1 MVKCL
6 SYSYFSIAKLNFSQK
21 SVNLFL
27 GEKSPS
33 IRSGRKGSNG
43 KRYDG
48 PNVGRNGSDAE
59 ASAHVS
65 TGKGPGLHGVAT
77 ETERSIVYAESGIVL
92 FEFFPHFL
100 FQYNCEHRDV
110 SSFVLIFQ
118 IAKLQEKEAK
128 LTREVERLRG
138 HLLQI
143 EDGYTQEA
151 IAAEEREKELRN
163 RLAAAEEKAL
173 SSTHAVH
180 AARY

>member
-1 MVKCL
+1 MDQML
-6 SYSYFSIAKLNFSQK
+6 A
-21 SVNLFL
+21 
-27 GEKSPS
+27 
-33 IRSGRKGSNG
+33 
-43 KRYDG
+43 
-48 PNVGRNGSDAE
+48 
-59 ASAHVS
+59 
-65 TGKGPGLHGVAT
+65 
-77 ETERSIVYAESGIVL
+77 ETEAMQKQAHMFQQERDQAYMALQQKQSEALSMQNQVSRYFLTFS
-92 FEFFPHFL
+92 PNFL
-100 FQYNCEHRDV
+100 FRCNCEHRDV
-110 SSFVLIFQ
+110 SSFVLLFQ
-118 IAKLQEKEAK
+118 ITKLQEKEAK